1 MCGEGMFE
9 WPRTEGPALALE
21 PSPPA
26 GVELGLQSRVL
37 FIAVFRRH
45 RGSDCPRHGAQTS
58 DRATCSA
65 RSRAL
70 PPRGA
75 LPTLRFLAVFLAG

>member
-21 PSPPA
+21 LLASEA
-26 GVELGLQSRVL
+26 RVL

-45 RGSDCPRHGAQTS
+45 RGSDCTRHGAQTS